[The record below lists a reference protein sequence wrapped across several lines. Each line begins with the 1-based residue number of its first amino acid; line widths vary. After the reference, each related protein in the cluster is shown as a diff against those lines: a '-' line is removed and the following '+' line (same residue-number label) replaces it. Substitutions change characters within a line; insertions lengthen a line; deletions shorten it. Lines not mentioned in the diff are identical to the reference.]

1 MRILPDEN
9 IYDKIID
16 LAKRRG
22 FFWPSYEIYGG
33 QAGFYDIGPY
43 GMVLKRKLIDLW
55 RELFIKG
62 NQDTVVEVETPIIG
76 PSIVYEAS
84 GHVENFTDPIVRC
97 NSCGR
102 IFRADHLIEEK
113 LNIDVEGFSLS
124 ELNNIIKE
132 KGLRCPVC
140 NGELG
145 EVKTFNLLFKTQIGP
160 YEGNIGYIRPE
171 LAQGIFVAFKRIHES
186 LRNKLPLGIAQVGKV
201 GRNEI
206 SPRQGMIRLRDFT
219 IMEMEYFFN
228 PDKKDCPNIEKYY
241 NETLNILPYSYKENK
256 KDFITVT
263 VKEAIE
269 RNFVINPCMAY
280 WMVIGKLLL
289 LKLGVPETN
298 MYFLEKGPKERAHY
312 SSQTFDHM
320 VKTSRWGW
328 IEVAGYAYRGDYDLS
343 RHKKYSNADIEVF
356 EAYKEPVV
364 MKVRKVLLD
373 KAYAG
378 RNFKSKAPEIMKSV
392 EELDPDYV
400 IREINEKGKIN
411 INGIDIPKEAL
422 IIIEKDEKVSGRKFI
437 PHVIEP
443 SFGTDRLLYVLLE
456 YAYREV
462 DGRIVLS
469 FPRYLSPADAVVLPL
484 IEDDEKLINKAKEV
498 YSYLMSE
505 GFNVLYDDNGSIGK
519 RYARSD
525 EIGVPVAFTIDYQT
539 LEDDTITMRDRDTWK
554 QIRIS
559 ISDAAN
565 ALKKFIYNSA
575 DLGELGKEVET
586 KG

>member
-1 MRILPDEN
+1 LPEEN
-9 IYDKIID
+9 VYDKVID

-43 GMVLKRKLIDLW
+43 GMALKKKLIDMW
-55 RELFIKG
+55 RELFIRN
-62 NQDTVVEVETPIIG
+62 NQDSVVEVETPVIG
-76 PSIVYEAS
+76 PSIVYQAS
-84 GHVENFTDPIVRC
+84 GHIENFTDPIVRC
-97 NSCGR
+97 NDCGR
-102 IFRADHLIEEK
+102 IFRADHLVEER
-113 LNIDVEGFSLS
+113 LNVNAEGLSAS
-124 ELNNIIKE
+124 ELSSLIKE

-145 EVKTFNLLFKTQIGP
+145 EVKVFNLLFKTQIGP
-160 YEGNIGYIRPE
+160 YEGNVGYVRPE
-171 LAQGIFVAFKRIHES
+171 LAQGIFVAFKRIYES

-228 PDKKDCPNIEKYY
+228 PDKKECHDIEKYY
-241 NETLNILPYSYKENK
+241 NETLNILPFEYKKMNK
-256 KDFITVT
+256 SFVTVT

-280 WMVIGKLLL
+280 WMIIGKLLL
-289 LKLGVPETN
+289 LKIGVPENN
-298 MYFLEKGPKERAHY
+298 MYFEEKGPKERAHY

-343 RHKKYSNADIEVF
+343 RHKQFSNADLEVF
-356 EAYKEPVV
+356 EPYKEPITI
-364 MKVRKVLLD
+364 KVKKVLLD

-378 RNFKSKAPEIMKSV
+378 KNFKSKAYEFMKKV
-392 EELDPDYV
+392 EELDVDQV
-400 IREINEKGKIN
+400 LKEIEEKGKITIDN
-411 INGIDIPKEAL
+411 VDIPKEAL
-422 IIIEKDEKVSGRKFI
+422 IIIEKEEKVSGRKFI

-462 DGRIVLS
+462 DGRVVLS
-469 FPRYLSPADAVVLPL
+469 FPRYLSPADAAVLPL
-484 IEDDEKLINKAKEV
+484 IEGDEKLISKSKEF
-498 YSYLMSE
+498 YSYLISE

-519 RYARSD
+519 RYARAD
-525 EIGVPVAFTIDYQT
+525 EIGVPVVFTIDYQT
-539 LEDDTITMRDRDTWK
+539 LEDDTITMRDRDSWK
-554 QIRIS
+554 QVRINIR
-559 ISDAAN
+559 DAAN
-565 ALKKFIYNSA
+565 SLRKFIYNSA
-575 DLGELGKEVET
+575 DLRELGKEVEI